1 MRAAVIQFPGSNCDR
16 DCLEAARAG
25 GLQAD
30 LVWHGESTLSPGF
43 DIIILPGGFT
53 HGDYLRAGAIAAHSA
68 IMADVRKK
76 AGEGMPTLGIC
87 NGFQILCE
95 AGLLP
100 GALAPNATGRF
111 ACRAERLRV
120 ETTASPFLTGY
131 ARGQLVS
138 FVTSNQSGRYVA
150 DSRTVERLN
159 AEDRVAFRY
168 RDADNGSVDAIAGVL
183 SPNRRILGVMPHP
196 DRAVDADT
204 VGGSDGLALFRAL
217 TALEPQ
223 AA

>member
-1 MRAAVIQFPGSNCDR
+1 
-16 DCLEAARAG
+16 
-25 GLQAD
+25 
-30 LVWHGESTLSPGF
+30 
-43 DIIILPGGFT
+43 
-53 HGDYLRAGAIAAHSA
+53 
-68 IMADVRKK
+68 
-76 AGEGMPTLGIC
+76 MPTLGIC

-168 RDADNGSVDAIAGVL
+168 CDADNGSVDAIAGVL

-217 TALEPQ
+217 TALEPH